1 MDVRGGVRK
10 VFGVSVC
17 VFPSIRHDR
26 KVTTHSSC
34 SHFVRLLLPV
44 RMLRL
49 LRLVRLLTLVRLAA
63 TNVNADISVTCHTI
77 DG

>member
-34 SHFVRLLLPV
+34 SHFVRLL
-44 RMLRL
+44 
-49 LRLVRLLTLVRLAA
+49 RLVRLLGLVRLLPLVRLVPA
-63 TNVNADISVTCHTI
+63 TPASPASPAS
-77 DG
+77 GQEG